1 MDLRGLGLGKI
12 QAQSFIDV
20 FSKICIAKGQS
31 RFHPILPSMPPAAL
45 FEEGKGERR
54 GEGREKGEKGRELFS
69 FESGSTSSSK
79 VFDGERPSAFNVS
92 GKSSERVGKIKGT
105 SNEVVVE
112 KTANRN
118 PMRQRVIVESI
129 HGTAPFSSKKKKID
143 QKAIKL
149 ERKL

>member
-1 MDLRGLGLGKI
+1 MDLRGLGFGEI

-45 FEEGKGERR
+45 LGKREKEKEDGKEGKK
-54 GEGREKGEKGRELFS
+54 EKKLFS

-79 VFDGERPSAFNVS
+79 VFDRERPSAFNVS
-92 GKSSERVGKIKGT
+92 EKSSERVGKIKGT

-118 PMRQRVIVESI
+118 PMRQRVIGRRTCYQLAFACS
-129 HGTAPFSSKKKKID
+129 
-143 QKAIKL
+143 
-149 ERKL
+149 

>member
-1 MDLRGLGLGKI
+1 MKVRGTREE
-12 QAQSFIDV
+12 QAGDPLPRREI
-20 FSKICIAKGQS
+20 
-31 RFHPILPSMPPAAL
+31 ILL
-45 FEEGKGERR
+45 LLQ
-54 GEGREKGEKGRELFS
+54 LFS

-118 PMRQRVIVESI
+118 PMRQRVIGTCYETYMLRIFITYIDVVESI